1 MCACSH
7 AASKSINDGDIN
19 YYNRDASSQSSA
31 TRTSVASDSTA
42 DPDFEN
48 YETKNHRRR
57 HAVVAPNI
65 HHVRHENH
73 YVRNPHITRAQ
84 QALYAYKSSLR
95 GVSSRM
101 DNHLHTSHHRPR
113 GHHSRMHH
121 HSNKNMHKHQSRGKG
136 RPNSVVSPSFKPPT
150 MIVETKFGR
159 NNISQADISHKNNKY
174 YKDHLANSLDAVSL
188 SAASTDKSSSKSK
201 LSGNKLNN
209 LRRTGSNT
217 YSKTYFEEL
226 LKTYQMNSPY
236 YKDRLKDSS
245 LLVKSLSDTNNTKC
259 SGKKCETEN
268 TEEESEEYYY
278 DYEYEDEDDEE
289 EDEDVVGNAEAQ
301 GDAGYSTTARPIF
314 LESEVANESK
324 LSNNENHAQ
333 QVPST
338 IADRL
343 ENTDTASE
351 SVTDRSPMKKGA
363 PTTDATRLASYHAAK
378 IKREGS
384 CFTPKP
390 KMILAS
396 NDPSKQYTP
405 HCTILHRCGD
415 DVGCCLPTQ
424 TCAASK
430 NSTVELYF
438 FVKTV
443 GSRPSIERLS
453 FINHTE
459 CACFSRNDSPQ
470 GRVSATPTSSPQTA
484 APICACP
491 SLFQRVIDDENRCI
505 CDCSSSDTQCDQFKR
520 GLEHFSMENRRC
532 IKNGRC
538 NEPLCE
544 YGHYNKAKG
553 KCPTREDKL
562 SMSTRGF

>member
-1 MCACSH
+1 MCSCSH
-7 AASKSINDGDIN
+7 QTSKSINDDDIN
-19 YYNRDASSQSSA
+19 YYNSDASSRSSA
-31 TRTSVASDSTA
+31 PAVSVPSDSKA
-42 DPDFEN
+42 SPDLEN
-48 YETKNHRRR
+48 YDIKNHRRR

-73 YVRNPHITRAQ
+73 YVKNPHITRAQ
-84 QALYAYKSSLR
+84 RALYAYKSSLR
-95 GVSSRM
+95 GASSRT
-101 DNHLHTSHHRPR
+101 DNHLYTSHHRPR
-113 GHHSRMHH
+113 GHHTRMHH

-136 RPNSVVSPSFKPPT
+136 RLNSLVSSSYKPPP
-150 MIVETKFGR
+150 MFVETRSSR
-159 NNISQADISHKNNKY
+159 NNISLADDNHKRNRRI
-174 YKDHLANSLDAVSL
+174 KDRTVNSLEPLFISTTSAV
-188 SAASTDKSSSKSK
+188 KSSKTTMDGIKS
-201 LSGNKLNN
+201 NFQQ
-209 LRRTGSNT
+209 RAGSDT

-226 LKTYQMNSPY
+226 LNTYKSHSPY
-236 YKDRLKDSS
+236 YAGHQKDSS
-245 LLVKSLSDTNNTKC
+245 QLVKSLSVTSSKC
-259 SGKKCETEN
+259 SEKKCENEKTKED
-268 TEEESEEYYY
+268 SEYYYY
-278 DYEYEDEDDEE
+278 DYEDEDEDEDDDDY
-289 EDEDVVGNAEAQ
+289 DEDVVDNAEAQ

-314 LESEVANESK
+314 LELEITNSSEVL
-324 LSNNENHAQ
+324 LSNKNNKNHSQ
-333 QVPST
+333 HTDKIGS
-338 IADRL
+338 
-343 ENTDTASE
+343 TDTAFE
-351 SVTDRSPMKKGA
+351 SSTERISAKKESQKA
-363 PTTDATRLASYHAAK
+363 DASRLATSHIAK
-378 IKREGS
+378 IRREGS

-438 FVKTV
+438 FVQTV

-470 GRVSATPTSSPQTA
+470 GRMSPTSTSSPQMT

-532 IKNGRC
+532 IKNGHC

-553 KCPTREDKL
+553 KCPTREEKL
-562 SMSTRGF
+562 SMVHRRF